1 MVEQR
6 LLGFSRLSRWSGT
19 YDHRRSTPSS
29 LSSCTSSCTRIGDE
43 IDIEEEEKIFLK
55 NHQGP
60 HVRTKKNEKRKRG
73 TEKGRGCTGNWYRSL
88 PPLWITISLPL
99 TFIEASHHAT
109 RDYHH
114 QRQRQ
119 RTMLRE
125 CALPLGSLSIDV
137 SRSFCHAF
145 QLCIGF
151 AWFSVQF
158 SLRSSSID
166 VSRSRFSSSA
176 LILNIF
182 GSRFIRRIVLRFFRR
197 LLFSTLQ
204 EIFECY
210 RIYYRFLYYRFM
222 HIIDLVSFL
231 VGIFVQLQ
239 DSMHIKFEK
248 ERIVVIYA
256 RAQILFVA
264 FCSCIYLPP
273 DSLSIHVS
281 FLFCL
286 ALNCALVWL
295 GFQYTYFAL
304 ALHVLFFLS
313 PIRSH

>member
-1 MVEQR
+1 MIIDDR
-6 LLGFSRLSRWSGT
+6 LQVLVRAVLLLVRVSATRLISRK
-19 YDHRRSTPSS
+19 RRKSFW
-29 LSSCTSSCTRIGDE
+29 
-43 IDIEEEEKIFLK
+43 KITK
-55 NHQGP
+55 DRTQ
-60 HVRTKKNEKRKRG
+60 RTKKNEKRKRG
-73 TEKGRGCTGNWYRSL
+73 TEKGRGRTGNWYRSL

-114 QRQRQ
+114 QRQPQ

-137 SRSFCHAF
+137 SRSFCRAF
-145 QLCIGF
+145 QLCIRF

-158 SLRSSSID
+158 SLRSLSID
-166 VSRSRFSSSA
+166 VSRSFCRRFSSSA

-182 GSRFIRRIVLRFFRR
+182 RSRLIRRIVLRFFRR

-231 VGIFVQLQ
+231 VGFSYKCKI
-239 DSMHIKFEK
+239 
-248 ERIVVIYA
+248 R
-256 RAQILFVA
+256 
-264 FCSCIYLPP
+264 CISNLRKNA
-273 DSLSIHVS
+273 SL
-281 FLFCL
+281 
-286 ALNCALVWL
+286 
-295 GFQYTYFAL
+295 
-304 ALHVLFFLS
+304 
-313 PIRSH
+313 